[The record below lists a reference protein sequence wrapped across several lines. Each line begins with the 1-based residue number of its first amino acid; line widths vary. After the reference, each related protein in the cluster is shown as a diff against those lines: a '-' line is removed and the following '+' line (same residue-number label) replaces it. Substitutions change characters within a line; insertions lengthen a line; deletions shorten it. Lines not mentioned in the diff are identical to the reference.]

1 MLVIDHRV
9 RLPTE
14 LFAIDWYVDGQLVTD
29 FPTRGIGY
37 EPGGS
42 TDSFVGRLTIPRKA
56 SGSQT
61 TIAYRIRELGGNPVI
76 TATDELDTFT
86 DVYLGRFSPE
96 GGFYVCP
103 ESNTTWSEVTETYCH
118 TTVEAFLSD
127 GSLVSEVSSV
137 EMLLRD
143 YENVRYFIER
153 SGLGVHVMIDWTY
166 F

>member
-1 MLVIDHRV
+1 M
-9 RLPTE
+9 
-14 LFAIDWYVDGQLVTD
+14 
-29 FPTRGIGY
+29 
-37 EPGGS
+37 
-42 TDSFVGRLTIPRKA
+42 
-56 SGSQT
+56 
-61 TIAYRIRELGGNPVI
+61 
-76 TATDELDTFT
+76 
-86 DVYLGRFSPE
+86 
-96 GGFYVCP
+96 CP